1 VPVVVGFAVSLV
13 LSVGRWGVAGGAD
26 GQSTLHFRAY
36 FAGILVFTSSPHLE
50 RLDVKGKIVTGDAI
64 FCQKSIT
71 AKIVGRGG
79 DYVLPVKDNQ
89 KALRQD
95 IETAFNEPV
104 SGCSARSPLRGP
116 S

>member
-1 VPVVVGFAVSLV
+1 MKKPIEASRGK
-13 LSVGRWGVAGGAD
+13 G
-26 GQSTLHFRAY
+26 
-36 FAGILVFTSSPHLE
+36 LE
-50 RLDVKGKIVTGDAI
+50 IPDALKLLARLDVKGKIVTGDAI

-71 AKIVGRGG
+71 AKIVERGG

-104 SGCSARSPLRGP
+104 FPPVHMG
-116 S
+116 